1 MRVLR
6 VFIATALAGVVLS
19 ASPVLA
25 EEEVTDEVKEL
36 VAKWVDIHALVSTTY
51 LYSFE
56 RPAGRNIPARVID
69 KKSETFA
76 LNDAALFFGRQRE
89 DEDFGFMIDM
99 DFGHAAQNTGSDWD
113 GSGAVGDGNNEEG
126 DAFELREAYLTYK
139 LPFAGISLKG
149 GKFVTLLGYEVLK
162 GWASFNHNISHSIL
176 FGYTIPFT
184 HTGLLMNIP
193 LGDMFALD
201 LGIVNGWDNVDDNN
215 SGKTFLGGFKIA
227 PADII
232 TMYAAGS
239 YGTESGVDG
248 PDTMPGTLKNN
259 STRGVFTFNTV
270 VSATEQLK
278 FIFDTVYGTQSNQ
291 YFTAN
296 GSKDSFDWY
305 GFAGY
310 VVFDLN
316 EQWGFAVRAEVY
328 HDDIRRNFG
337 GIVNNNNGGITIWEV
352 TPTVAFRL
360 NDHIMLRAEYRHDDS
375 SRSVFAKPNAGFNN
389 DWNTVHAE
397 LLLGF

>member
-1 MRVLR
+1 MRVVR
-6 VFIATALAGVVLS
+6 VFIATALAAVVLNAGS
-19 ASPVLA
+19 AFA
-25 EEEVTDEVKEL
+25 QEEVTDEVKEL

-139 LPFAGISLKG
+139 LPFAGITAKG

-184 HTGLLMNIP
+184 HTGLVFNIP

-201 LGIVNGWDNVDDNN
+201 LGVVNGWDNVDDNN

-232 TMYAAGS
+232 SMYAAGT
-239 YGTESGVDG
+239 YGTEAAADG
-248 PDTMPGTLKNN
+248 TKNG
-259 STRGVFTFNTV
+259 SSRGVFTFNTV
-270 VSATEQLK
+270 LTATEQLK
-278 FIFDTVYGTQSNQ
+278 FIADFVYGSQSNQ
-291 YFTAN
+291 YIQGNGDDDGFT
-296 GSKDSFDWY
+296 WY
-305 GFAGY
+305 GMAGY
-310 VVFDLN
+310 IVFDLN
-316 EQWGFAVRAEVY
+316 EQWGFALRGEVY
-328 HDDIRRNFG
+328 NDDIRRNFG
-337 GIVNNNNGGITIWEV
+337 GIVNNNGGQITIWEV

-360 NDHIMLRAEYRHDDS
+360 NDHIMLRAEYRHDDA
-375 SRSVFAKPNAGFNN
+375 SRSIFVKPANRAGGTSGYG
-389 DWNTVHAE
+389 DSWNTIHAE
-397 LLLGF
+397 VLVGF